1 MKLKVLA
8 FVVLAG
14 ALAAAASVQNET
26 NQEKSKSQEKG
37 KSKDKNDPL
46 SFIKVA
52 ADVAGNVQRET
63 VNKSLG
69 LYVAEG
75 NWASGLND
83 GDLGPFLKLKEAK
96 PGRSAACLFTQAKD
110 SAVCVYF
117 DGQSPFGIV
126 AVKAGANGGIQ
137 PQAISAAYKAISK
150 EMLKHTAELT
160 FTPTTLATDEGQEL
174 PAFLVT
180 RAAEPG
186 K

>member
-14 ALAAAASVQNET
+14 ALAAAASVQNEP
-26 NQEKSKSQEKG
+26 NQEKS

-63 VNKSLG
+63 VNRSLG

-117 DGQSPFGIV
+117 DGQSPFGVV

>member
-8 FVVLAG
+8 FVMLAG

-26 NQEKSKSQEKG
+26 NQEKSR
-37 KSKDKNDPL
+37 SKDKNDPL

-96 PGRSAACLFTQAKD
+96 PDRSAACLFTQAKD

-117 DGQSPFGIV
+117 DGQSPFGVV

-174 PAFLVT
+174 PAFILT

>member
-14 ALAAAASVQNET
+14 AVVASASVQNEP
-26 NQEKSKSQEKG
+26 NQQKNKE
-37 KSKDKNDPL
+37 KNDPL

-63 VNKSLG
+63 VNNALG
-69 LYVAEG
+69 LYVSEG

-83 GDLGPFLKLKEAK
+83 NDLRPFLKLKEAK

-117 DGQSPFGIV
+117 DGQSPFGVV
-126 AVKAGANGGIQ
+126 AVRAGANGGMQ
-137 PQAISAAYKAISK
+137 PEAISDAYKAISK
-150 EMLKHTAELT
+150 EMLKHTGE
-160 FTPTTLATDEGQEL
+160 FSFSPTNLATDEGQEL
-174 PAFLVT
+174 PAFVVA

>member
-14 ALAAAASVQNET
+14 ALVAAASVQNEPI
-26 NQEKSKSQEKG
+26 QEKN
-37 KSKDKNDPL
+37 KDKNDPL

-63 VNKSLG
+63 VNKSVG

-110 SAVCVYF
+110 SDV
-117 DGQSPFGIV
+117 
-126 AVKAGANGGIQ
+126 
-137 PQAISAAYKAISK
+137 
-150 EMLKHTAELT
+150 
-160 FTPTTLATDEGQEL
+160 
-174 PAFLVT
+174 
-180 RAAEPG
+180 
-186 K
+186 

>member
-8 FVVLAG
+8 FVMLAG
-14 ALAAAASVQNET
+14 ALAAAASVQNEP
-26 NQEKSKSQEKG
+26 NQEKS

-63 VNKSLG
+63 VNRSLG

-117 DGQSPFGIV
+117 DGQSPFGVV

>member
-1 MKLKVLA
+1 MGMKLKVLA
-8 FVVLAG
+8 FVMLAG

-26 NQEKSKSQEKG
+26 NQEKSR
-37 KSKDKNDPL
+37 SKDKNDPL

-83 GDLGPFLKLKEAK
+83 GDLGPFLKSKEAK

-117 DGQSPFGIV
+117 DGQSPFGVV

>member
-1 MKLKVLA
+1 MKMKVLA

-14 ALAAAASVQNET
+14 ALAEAASVRNEP
-26 NQEKSKSQEKG
+26 NQEKSKSQ
-37 KSKDKNDPL
+37 SKDKNDPL

-63 VNKSLG
+63 VNKSVG
-69 LYVAEG
+69 LYVSEG

-96 PGRSAACLFTQAKD
+96 PDRSAACLFTQAKD

-117 DGQSPFGIV
+117 DGQSPFGVV

-160 FTPTTLATDEGQEL
+160 FTPTNLATDEGQEL
-174 PAFLVT
+174 PAFIVT

>member
-8 FVVLAG
+8 FVMLAG

-26 NQEKSKSQEKG
+26 NQEKSR
-37 KSKDKNDPL
+37 SKDKNDPL

-117 DGQSPFGIV
+117 DGQSPFGVV

>member
-1 MKLKVLA
+1 MNLKVLA

-14 ALAAAASVQNET
+14 ALAAAASVQNEL
-26 NQEKSKSQEKG
+26 NQEKSKSN
-37 KSKDKNDPL
+37 DKNDSL

-63 VNKSLG
+63 VNRSLG

-75 NWASGLND
+75 SWASGLND

-117 DGQSPFGIV
+117 DGQSPFGVV
-126 AVKAGANGGIQ
+126 AVKAGANGSIQ
-137 PQAISAAYKAISK
+137 PQAISAAYKSISK

-160 FTPTTLATDEGQEL
+160 FTPTNLATRR
-174 PAFLVT
+174 
-180 RAAEPG
+180 RAGAAGVSRDSSRAG
-186 K
+186 KVSFSP

>member
-1 MKLKVLA
+1 MVGMNLKVLA

-14 ALAAAASVQNET
+14 ALAAAASVQNEL
-26 NQEKSKSQEKG
+26 NQEKSKSN
-37 KSKDKNDPL
+37 DKNDSL

-63 VNKSLG
+63 VNNSLG
-69 LYVAEG
+69 LYVGEG

-83 GDLGPFLKLKEAK
+83 NDLRPFLKLKEAK

-117 DGQSPFGIV
+117 DGQSPFGVV
-126 AVKAGANGGIQ
+126 AVRAGANGGMQ
-137 PQAISAAYKAISK
+137 PEAISDGYKAISK
-150 EMLKHTAELT
+150 EMLKHTGE
-160 FTPTTLATDEGQEL
+160 FSFSPTNLATDEGQEL
-174 PAFLVT
+174 PAFVVA

>member
-1 MKLKVLA
+1 MGMKLKVLA
-8 FVVLAG
+8 FVMLAG

-26 NQEKSKSQEKG
+26 NQEKSR
-37 KSKDKNDPL
+37 SKDKNDPL

-117 DGQSPFGIV
+117 DGQSPFGVV
-126 AVKAGANGGIQ
+126 AVKAGANGGIP